1 VTRGVPMQHDQR
13 VSIAMSLMYELTNCT
28 CHTCV
33 TCIHNCTDWHAQ
45 ALKCHTNHCPTGVTS
60 QDPALMN
67 GLVVSDKRV
76 RVYNYHKKTVETALE
91 ILGAAGFTSPN
102 DVQVS
107 DDYFLH
113 YSL

>member
-1 VTRGVPMQHDQR
+1 
-13 VSIAMSLMYELTNCT
+13 
-28 CHTCV
+28 
-33 TCIHNCTDWHAQ
+33 
-45 ALKCHTNHCPTGVTS
+45 
-60 QDPALMN
+60 MN

>member
-1 VTRGVPMQHDQR
+1 MH
-13 VSIAMSLMYELTNCT
+13 VSVICKLIPSVAQSY
-28 CHTCV
+28 
-33 TCIHNCTDWHAQ
+33 WHAQ

-60 QDPALMN
+60 QDEALMN

-102 DVQVS
+102 DVQVRNNCV
-107 DDYFLH
+107 L
-113 YSL
+113 